1 MVLIIAIVL
10 LPPPAGPF
18 PGFLRPRHTHDLGKL
33 LLAFLML
40 WAYFDFSQLLIIW
53 SGNLPEEI
61 TFYYSRLHS
70 QWGVVAVIVVIFHF
84 FVPFFLL
91 LSRVL
96 KRNPKVLPAVAI
108 WLILMR
114 LVDLFWMTRPEFTS
128 LALPNIWD
136 IGAALAAG
144 GLWFFFFIG
153 NLKQL
158 PVLPVGD
165 PNLEEAIAHE
175 H

>member
-1 MVLIIAIVL
+1 
-10 LPPPAGPF
+10 
-18 PGFLRPRHTHDLGKL
+18 
-33 LLAFLML
+33 
-40 WAYFDFSQLLIIW
+40 
-53 SGNLPEEI
+53 
-61 TFYYSRLHS
+61 
-70 QWGVVAVIVVIFHF
+70 
-84 FVPFFLL
+84 
-91 LSRVL
+91 
-96 KRNPKVLPAVAI
+96 
-108 WLILMR
+108 MR

-128 LALPNIWD
+128 RALPNIWD